1 MKDRTN
7 RACRASALLFCL
19 ILLAGALLSCR
30 GSDVP
35 LTPGLSLI
43 KGVPVYEADV
53 AMKTDHVT
61 VTPGMMGYFF
71 YTYGATVLA
80 GLETQKPFDENQRL
94 HDQMYSETQSF
105 YDAIMS
111 ETIAHISYMLIC
123 CEAARAEGVTLS
135 EAQRTELENRITGY
149 RMEAAASYGI
159 TIEAY
164 LQGLYGPRMTEEDL
178 RAVLELEMLA
188 NSFSTTV
195 SKRLEDGVTEAQV
208 AAYMS
213 EKGIFDKTP
222 SRNIAF
228 LFLPFEGGK
237 PAESKIADVSA
248 AMTLSPA
255 AATLQ
260 AQTVG
265 TYGKE
270 ENLTP
275 TNSGITVIG
284 EWLFATERAVGDWT
298 RLDTEGATYILIY
311 TGNGMSYGEVQAR
324 RDLYDHAFSTWY
336 NGWVE
341 TLTFG
346 YNYDCL
352 DSYDVD

>member
-7 RACRASALLFCL
+7 HTCRVLALFFCL
-19 ILLAGALLSCR
+19 TVLAGCLFSCR

-43 KGVPVYEADV
+43 EGVPVYEDDV

-80 GLETQKPFDENQRL
+80 GLETQKPFDENRRL

-111 ETIAHISYMLIC
+111 ETISHISYMLIC

-135 EAQRTELENRITGY
+135 EAQRTALENRITGY

-164 LQGLYGPRMTEEDL
+164 LQGLYGPRMTEADL
-178 RAVLELEMLA
+178 RAVLELETLA

-195 SKRLEDGVTEAQV
+195 SKRLESGITDGQV
-208 AAYMS
+208 AEYMR
-213 EKGIFDKTP
+213 EKGISDETP

-237 PAESKIADVSA
+237 PAEDKIADVSA
-248 AMTLSPA
+248 AMTATPD

-260 AQTVG
+260 SQTVG
-265 TYGKE
+265 TYGEE

-275 TNSGITVIG
+275 SNSGIAVIG
-284 EWLFATERAVGDWT
+284 EWLFANGRAVGDWT
-298 RLDTEGATYILIY
+298 RLDTEGATYMLIY

-324 RDLYDHAFSTWY
+324 RDLYDHAFSNWY

-341 TLTFG
+341 ALTFG